1 MTGHTD
7 FPFIGKITLSGTLK
21 TRTGLHIGA
30 HSGNVN
36 PRGIDAPIVR
46 EPFRRANDGGQD
58 SHPFP
63 YIPGSSLRGK
73 LRMLLV
79 RVLDKPVQEVIRAGG
94 KPIRLHSCQKENC
107 EVCRLFGSVPVGDD
121 SWSLPSAVHFTDLR
135 LTPEARQHFARELKS
150 ENATDRLTMS
160 ANPRV
165 IERIPPGAPF
175 GFSLTYYVRNPKTME
190 EDVNNLLTTLSLLQ
204 DDTLGGHGS
213 RGYGQVSLSLK
224 KMTAWRFGERTE
236 ETTELAL
243 SPEEAKT
250 LIAGAVKK
258 FGADETPKN
267 DSGIEVS
274 SSEAV
279 TDSTRNSTIRRVYRL
294 RFTSPLHVGEPGIG
308 LEGCAESVASDTLF
322 SALANAWLTLY
333 GKASLEEMLKG
344 FCEAS
349 QESPQ
354 PPPFL
359 ISSAFPYFDKQF
371 FFPKPLVKPARL
383 EEDTSEA
390 KGLKDAP
397 FLSSGI
403 FKNWTGG
410 ALQDKDLAW
419 ELKEDLSKTEV
430 LPRLRLDRLDMA
442 SNLYFCGQV
451 SFPEKG
457 GLYFLAEGTQ
467 QKLDELSE
475 VLDFLGGLGLG
486 GERSLGFG
494 RFTAQE
500 EDITD
505 KHALAF
511 LWPKD
516 DKVRNTFLTLSL
528 YYPSQAEMDCFG
540 TDTSKLAGYQLVE
553 RGGWVDSPSLR
564 SPLRKK
570 SCRLFTEGSVFQTQ
584 QLQGCLINVT
594 PEKAPHQVY
603 RYGFA
608 FPMGITMNRGI

>member
-1 MTGHTD
+1 MAGHTD

-46 EPFRRANDGGQD
+46 EPFRRATDSGQD
-58 SHPFP
+58 SHLFP

-79 RVLDKPVQEVIRAGG
+79 RVLDKPVREVIRAGG
-94 KPIRLHSCQKENC
+94 KPIRLHSCQKDAC

-121 SWSLPSAVHFTDLR
+121 GWSLPSAVHFTDLR

-175 GFSLTYYVRNPKTME
+175 DFSLTYYVRALETLE
-190 EDVNNLLTTLSLLQ
+190 EDVNNLLTTLALLQ

-224 KMTAWRFGERTE
+224 KMTARRFGGGE
-236 ETTELAL
+236 EKAYSLEDTKKSLAEVKNFLQASLSIQSATATPTTQ
-243 SPEEAKT
+243 PT
-250 LIAGAVKK
+250 
-258 FGADETPKN
+258 T
-267 DSGIEVS
+267 
-274 SSEAV
+274 
-279 TDSTRNSTIRRVYRL
+279 TIRRVYRL

-333 GKASLEEMLKG
+333 GKASLERMLKG
-344 FCEAS
+344 FCEV
-349 QESPQ
+349 PQ
-354 PPPFL
+354 KPPFL
-359 ISSAFPYFDKQF
+359 ISSAFPYFDTQY
-371 FFPKPLVKPARL
+371 FFPKPLVKPERL

-390 KGLKDAP
+390 KRLKDAP
-397 FLSSGI
+397 FLSSDV

-410 ALQDKDLAW
+410 ALQDKDLKW
-419 ELKEDLSKTEV
+419 TLETDLSKTEV

-451 SFPEKG
+451 SFPKEG

-467 QKLDELSE
+467 QRLDELSE
-475 VLDFLGGLGLG
+475 VLSFLGGLGLG

-494 RFTAQE
+494 RFTAQG

-505 KHALAF
+505 KHTLAF

-540 TDTSKLAGYQLVE
+540 KDPSKLAGYQLVE

-570 SCRLFTEGSVFQTQ
+570 SCRLFTEGSVFHKQP
-584 QLQGCLINVT
+584 QGCLINVT
-594 PEKAPHQVY
+594 PESAPHQVY

-608 FPMGITMNRGI
+608 FPVGIVL